1 MINHSASFHIL
12 RLLETPG
19 VGTAKVREII
29 ESANRCNVDLNE
41 ILSDID
47 ALKRFLKQPQINEF
61 LTNEKRIIELWN
73 HLSEMNI
80 YTLAITDNEYPDS
93 IRTRLGKKAPPIL
106 TILGNK
112 GLLKKDSVG
121 FCGSR
126 KASAKGIETARDCA
140 KQLANAAINVV
151 SGYAAGIDMA
161 THISALSAGGSTTI
175 VLAEGILNFRIKK
188 DISKFIDMEK
198 IVVISEVLPG
208 IPWSIRNAMER
219 NKTICALSRAMIL
232 IESGINGGSMAAG
245 KSCLNMGIPLF
256 APIYEDMPA
265 SAIGNQELLKQ
276 GAMPLLKSK
285 KLNMANLTNVFKIVR
300 DRQTQIDS
308 TVSMPNKSQG
318 LWQ

>member
-1 MINHSASFHIL
+1 
-12 RLLETPG
+12 
-19 VGTAKVREII
+19 
-29 ESANRCNVDLNE
+29 
-41 ILSDID
+41 
-47 ALKRFLKQPQINEF
+47 
-61 LTNEKRIIELWN
+61 
-73 HLSEMNI
+73 
-80 YTLAITDNEYPDS
+80 
-93 IRTRLGKKAPPIL
+93 
-106 TILGNK
+106 
-112 GLLKKDSVG
+112 
-121 FCGSR
+121 
-126 KASAKGIETARDCA
+126 
-140 KQLANAAINVV
+140 
-151 SGYAAGIDMA
+151 MA